1 MGSWGRTEPVRRSR
15 PVGGHQVRVE
25 TGPEH
30 FICCISEICIFMFLR
45 FPFIEILAAFEFS
58 PNSVEFY
65 RILEFYL
72 QILAEF
78 YRCSNST
85 FKFWPNSAEFQIL
98 PSEFWVKLRAPVPL
112 RVLHKVVFYVLEI
125 SRGFTLFYVDLTTSH
140 FSGRRLSKI

>member
-1 MGSWGRTEPVRRSR
+1 MGSWGRTEPVRRSP

-30 FICCISEICIFMFLR
+30 FICCISEMCIFMFLR

-78 YRCSNST
+78 YRFSNST

-98 PSEFWVKLRAPVPL
+98 PSEFWVKLRAPL
-112 RVLHKVVFYVLEI
+112 
-125 SRGFTLFYVDLTTSH
+125 
-140 FSGRRLSKI
+140 

>member
-1 MGSWGRTEPVRRSR
+1 MGSWGRIEPVRRSR

-78 YRCSNST
+78 YRFSNST

-98 PSEFWVKLRAPVPL
+98 PSEFWVKLRAPL
-112 RVLHKVVFYVLEI
+112 RN
-125 SRGFTLFYVDLTTSH
+125 RALF
-140 FSGRRLSKI
+140 K